1 MSTNIDQILKDLG
14 TALKASG
21 GSSGG
26 SAGIL
31 DTSTREQIV
40 ISDKGVEVG
49 VLSVEK
55 VGGNLAVD
63 GTVQSAK
70 VITTSAEINNLK
82 VSGKLEADVL
92 NVKRLIS
99 DESADGYSKAIAFN
113 GDEPR
118 QLDGLGFLWN
128 EGDITRQ
135 FVYKSEPKRIFSTE
149 SIDLYKTESY
159 KIDGV
164 TVINQTSLGESITES
179 KLKSVGV
186 LKKLS
191 VSGSA
196 EFGETLYVVSTNGR
210 IGVNTDQPNAAISAI
225 DNGIEVVLGADEE
238 GVGIVGTWS
247 GKELN
252 IITDNTARISINGNV
267 TEFGNE
273 KSKGAVVKIHGSLE
287 VDSVVSD
294 TRLHRKTSL
303 EFEADKD
310 NSIFGKG
317 LIWIGEGTTRQ
328 FVIAPNPDRL
338 RSTESIDLAINKE
351 YMINKQSVL
360 NETTLG
366 ETVVKSSLTSLGT
379 LTELAVGGD
388 INLDNSLLIN
398 DGHVTFNNSFTVNSG
413 TASIRISSEGIT
425 AEQFRISS
433 EDTEFEID
441 TNGSI
446 QIGNKNNTTR
456 TINAYGK
463 LSVNITNPNPEAA
476 FSVDG
481 LVIMNGKRFIQG
493 SKAPTV
499 GQWNKGDI
507 VWNDNPQETSF
518 IGWVCT
524 MSGAPGLWKPF
535 GYIGGK

>member
-63 GTVQSAK
+63 GTIQSAK

-113 GDEPR
+113 GEEPR

-135 FVYKSEPKRIFSTE
+135 FVYKAEPKRIFSTE

-164 TVINQTSLGESITES
+164 TVINQSSLGESITES

-196 EFGETLYVVSTNGR
+196 EVGETLYVVSTNGR
-210 IGVNTDQPNAAISAI
+210 IGVNTDQPNAAISAV

-303 EFEADKD
+303 EFEADND

-338 RSTESIDLAINKE
+338 RSTESIDLGINKE
-351 YMINKQSVL
+351 YMINKRSVL

-379 LTELAVGGD
+379 LSELAVGGD

-398 DGHVTFNNSFTVNSG
+398 DGNVTFNNSFTVNSG

-425 AEQFRISS
+425 ADQFRIGG

-446 QIGNKNNTTR
+446 QIGNKDNTTR